1 MIIFCANAGFCYFS
15 RFVVMLMLFWFV
27 MFAYPSVAALSIHCI
42 HQKIKYLSSN
52 VIKETSENK
61 GRMYKEFSLSK

>member
-1 MIIFCANAGFCYFS
+1 MVIFCANAAFCYFS
-15 RFVVMLMLFWFV
+15 RFVVMVMLFWFV
-27 MFAYPSVAALSIHCI
+27 LFAYPSVAALSI

-61 GRMYKEFSLSK
+61 GRMYKEFPLSK